1 MAKRGTRKVF
11 VWLASVFPV
20 LALVVFL
27 SVAASQRLWAADAKT
42 ITVGLSITETGPFSA
57 PALFEL
63 HGYQFAADEIN
74 QHGGLLGKQLKL
86 IYYDDQAN
94 PSTGVQLYQKL
105 ITSDRVDLLLGP
117 YETDLV
123 AAVAPIVTR
132 AKMMLPGLG
141 ANVDNYQGQYP
152 YLVQAIAQTP
162 QYMAPVVD
170 LAAAKGYKTL
180 ALLVQETQFPKQVA
194 QGIKDMAAQ
203 KGLKIVFESSYP
215 PGTTDFGPLVL
226 KAAETHPDVII
237 GATYLVDA
245 EGIVRAAN
253 AQNVTAKM
261 FAFTIGPVEPE
272 FNTALGP
279 AAQGI
284 VGTTLWFPTLKTPG
298 NAQFVKA
305 YQAKFNQMPDYHAA
319 VAYSALI
326 AVSKAVQQVGS
337 LDQTKIRDAM
347 LNLSFESV
355 CGPFKL
361 NKTGLQIGYSSYAL
375 QWQNGKQVLIWPKNA
390 ANASPMLP
398 HGGWK

>member
-1 MAKRGTRKVF
+1 MAQRNTRKTL
-11 VWLASVFPV
+11 VWLKSAMPV
-20 LALVVFL
+20 IALITLFSLAAT
-27 SVAASQRLWAADAKT
+27 SLWAADASK
-42 ITVGLSITETGPFSA
+42 ITVGLSITQTGPFSA

-63 HGYQFAADEIN
+63 HGYQLAADEIN
-74 QHGGLLGKQLKL
+74 QHGGLLGKQINL

-132 AKMMLPGLG
+132 AKMVMPALG
-141 ANVDNYQGQYP
+141 ANIGNYQGQYP
-152 YLVQAIAQTP
+152 YLVQAIAQTA

-170 LAAAKGYKTL
+170 LAAAKGYKTI
-180 ALLVQETQFPKQVA
+180 ALLVQETQFPKEVA
-194 QGIKDMAAQ
+194 QGIRDGAAK
-203 KGLKIVFESSYP
+203 KGLQIVFESSYP

-226 KAAETHPDVII
+226 KAAATRPDVII

-245 EGIVRAAN
+245 EGIVRAAK
-253 AQNVTAKM
+253 AQNVNAKI

-279 AAQGI
+279 AAQGMM
-284 VGTTLWFPTLKTPG
+284 GTTLWFPTLKTPG
-298 NAQFVKA
+298 NAEFVKS

-326 AVSKAVQQVGS
+326 ALSKAVQQVGS

-347 LNLSFESV
+347 LNLSFQSV

-361 NKTGLQIGYSSYAL
+361 NHTGLQIGYSSYVL
-375 QWQNGKQVLIWPKNA
+375 QWQNGKQVLIWPKDA
-390 ANASPMLP
+390 ANATPIIP
-398 HGGWK
+398 HAGWN